1 MIQGIHHIAIIS
13 SSEESVEFYKKL
25 GFEEIFRK
33 EREYDKVVLLS
44 GYGIQ
49 LEIFVD
55 SNHPAHETN
64 PERIGIRHLALK
76 VDSCEEISKVF
87 ECTPIKKD
95 WLGLNYCNTTDP
107 DGIVVELHE

>member
-13 SSEESVEFYKKL
+13 SSEESVEFYKRL

-33 EREYDKVVLLS
+33 EREYDKVVPLS

-55 SNHPAHETN
+55 PNHPAHETN
-64 PERIGIRHLALK
+64 PERIGIRHFTLK
-76 VDSCEEISKVF
+76 INSCDAISKVF
-87 ECTPIKKD
+87 DDEKVNVR
-95 WLGLNYCNTTDP
+95 WEFYSY
-107 DGIVVELHE
+107 